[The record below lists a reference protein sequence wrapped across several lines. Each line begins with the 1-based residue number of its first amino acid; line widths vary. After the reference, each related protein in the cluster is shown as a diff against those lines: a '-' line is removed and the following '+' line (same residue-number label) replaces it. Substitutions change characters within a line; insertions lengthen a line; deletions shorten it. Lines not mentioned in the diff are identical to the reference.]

1 MVENNRSMVNDDKYL
16 LTNRQDA
23 MWGLTATTV
32 GYQSIRSKGIY
43 PPPGHDASERVS
55 LHA

>member
-43 PPPGHDASERVS
+43 PPWA
-55 LHA
+55 